1 MVIKSTIQ
9 ILISTLLIGT
19 LIVSLIDRNEKETIK
34 IFVNFLCLTVFLM
47 SVSTLHN
54 FIPNIGM
61 NYQYVY
67 EIQLIPQ
74 YSLNL
79 SFGVNGLNIFFW
91 MLVSFIMAICV
102 YAAEAIDE
110 NYKEFIIYLLLIETF
125 LILTFLSKNLFFFYV
140 FFESV
145 LIPMYFLIGLWGSR
159 ERKIN
164 AAYYIFLY
172 TLLGSFFL
180 LFGILYVYN
189 LTGTLDNSILLN
201 TFIKVED
208 QKFLWIFFFLPFAI
222 KIPMFPFHLWL
233 LEAHVEAPTIG
244 SVILASLLLKLGG
257 FGFLQYTITLVPA
270 GCDYFSWVIYSLAIL
285 SIVYASFATMRQ
297 NDLKRIIA
305 YSSIAH
311 MNLAVLG
318 IFSFTPQGITGAIY
332 LMISHGIVSAAL
344 FFCVGVLYDRYHTR
358 SLRNYSGLALVMPL
372 FCTFFF
378 LFTCA
383 NMSFPATA
391 NFIGEFLI
399 FNGIFDKNS
408 FIMVLSATS
417 IFLSAIYSIWY
428 FNRIAFGS
436 LKSEDENIPT
446 YTDLNRREYI
456 ILCVL
461 FIGMLVFGVY
471 SSGVT
476 DLVDSAVEDILALL
490 PYKR

>member
-1 MVIKSTIQ
+1 MAPLQ
-9 ILISTLLIGT
+9 ILISTLIIGT
-19 LIVSLIDRNEKETIK
+19 WAISLLDRNDKESIR
-34 IFVNFLCLTVFLM
+34 IWSFILCLTIFLM
-47 SVSTLHN
+47 SMDTLYW
-54 FIPNIGM
+54 FVPEGGM
-61 NYQYVY
+61 KYQFVY
-67 EIQLIPQ
+67 EIPLIPQ

-79 SFGVNGLNIFFW
+79 SFGVNGINLPF
-91 MLVSFIMAICV
+91 LLLTTFIMPVCIF
-102 YAAEAIDE
+102 AAEAVDV
-110 NYKEFIIYLLLIETF
+110 NYKEFIIYLLLIELC

-172 TLLGSFFL
+172 TLFGSFFL
-180 LFGILYVYN
+180 LFGILYLYT
-189 LTGTLDNSILLN
+189 LTESLDNNVLLHTILS
-201 TFIKVED
+201 KED
-208 QKFLWIFFFLPFAI
+208 QNFLWIFFFLPFAI

-257 FGFLQYTITLVPA
+257 FGFIQYTITLVPA
-270 GCDYFSWVIYSLAIL
+270 GCDYFSGLIYSLAIM
-285 SIVYASFATMRQ
+285 SIIYASFATIRQ

-311 MNLAVLG
+311 MNLAVIG
-318 IFSFTPQGITGAIY
+318 IFSFTQQGITGAIY

-358 SLRNYSGLALVMPL
+358 SLRNYSGIALVMPL

-399 FNGIFDKNS
+399 FNGVFDKNS

-428 FNRIAFGS
+428 FNRISFGT
-436 LKSEDENIPT
+436 LKIEGENIPE
-446 YTDLNRREYI
+446 YADLNRREYL
-456 ILCVL
+456 ILSVL
-461 FIGMLVFGVY
+461 LIGMLIFGVY
-471 SSGVT
+471 SSGIT
-476 DLVDSAVEDILALL
+476 DLTDPAVENILATL
-490 PYKR
+490 PFKR